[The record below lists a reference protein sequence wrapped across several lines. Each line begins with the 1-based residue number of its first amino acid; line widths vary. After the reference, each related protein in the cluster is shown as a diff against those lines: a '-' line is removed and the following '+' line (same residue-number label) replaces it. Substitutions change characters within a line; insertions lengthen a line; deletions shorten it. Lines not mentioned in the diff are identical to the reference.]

1 MRDTRMR
8 GDVNSRLYVRSAKVG
23 KRVEVMVMV
32 VVVEDEEEDEDADY
46 IGRH

>member
-8 GDVNSRLYVRSAKVG
+8 GDVNSRLYVRSVPEK
-23 KRVEVMVMV
+23 
-32 VVVEDEEEDEDADY
+32 EEETEEKEDEDADY